1 VSGLAFSFVRNL
13 SAILLFV
20 QDHSKYHAI
29 AAGLLPRCLIARL
42 TAKKDGIMSFHT
54 ARFDRHAHARHSQ
67 YRISPALVRACLLV
81 LAAAATSFPATA
93 PSQADP
99 QPVNFDACTIFS
111 SADAAQ
117 VLGILVRP
125 ITNVGGCSYESAKE
139 TTAGWRR
146 NVALNVFKYKS
157 AADETSAWGDQKILH
172 HFEPGRKNLTVVSGI
187 GSEAYLQVLPDR
199 KDFEGTIWVHENLS
213 HFRLIAVSEQS
224 PSPEV
229 LKAAAQK
236 IAAKLP

>member
-1 VSGLAFSFVRNL
+1 MPSLQLFCP
-13 SAILLFV
+13 LLDRKTNR
-20 QDHSKYHAI
+20 Q
-29 AAGLLPRCLIARL
+29 
-42 TAKKDGIMSFHT
+42 KDEIMSFHT
-54 ARFDRHAHARHSQ
+54 AKFDRRAHARHSQ
-67 YRISPALVRACLLV
+67 HRIIPALVCPCLLV
-81 LAAAATSFPATA
+81 LAAAATSLPAAA
-93 PSQADP
+93 PAQADP

-117 VLGILVRP
+117 VLGTPVRP

-139 TTAGWRR
+139 TSAGWRR

-157 AADETSAWGDQKILH
+157 ATDEASTWGDQKILH

-187 GSEAYLQVLPDR
+187 GSEAYLQVVPDR
-199 KDFEGTIWVHENLS
+199 QDFEGTIWVHKSLS

-224 PSPEV
+224 PSPDA

>member
-1 VSGLAFSFVRNL
+1 
-13 SAILLFV
+13 
-20 QDHSKYHAI
+20 
-29 AAGLLPRCLIARL
+29 
-42 TAKKDGIMSFHT
+42 MSLDN

-67 YRISPALVRACLLV
+67 HGIIPALACACLLV
-81 LAAAATSFPATA
+81 LAVAATSLPAATPA
-93 PSQADP
+93 QADP

-117 VLGILVRP
+117 VLGVPVRP

-139 TTAGWRR
+139 TSAGWRR

-157 AADETSAWGDQKILH
+157 AADETSAWGDQKVLH
-172 HFEPGRKNLTVVSGI
+172 HFEPGRKNLTVVSGL

-199 KDFEGTIWVHENLS
+199 RDFEGTIWVHKSLS

-224 PSPEV
+224 PSPDV

-236 IAAKLP
+236 SPPSSHDASSVGLLLGNRRSLTMSARVKIFF

>member
-1 VSGLAFSFVRNL
+1 
-13 SAILLFV
+13 
-20 QDHSKYHAI
+20 
-29 AAGLLPRCLIARL
+29 
-42 TAKKDGIMSFHT
+42 MSFQA
-54 ARFDRHAHARHSQ
+54 ARFHRHTHSRQ
-67 YRISPALVRACLLV
+67 TQHRIIAPLLCACLLV
-81 LAAAATSFPATA
+81 LAAAATSVPAAA
-93 PSQADP
+93 PAQADP

-117 VLGILVRP
+117 VLGVPVRP

-139 TTAGWRR
+139 TSGGWRR

-187 GSEAYLQVLPDR
+187 GSEAYLQVMPDR
-199 KDFEGTIWVHENLS
+199 KDFEGTIWVHKDLS

-224 PSPEV
+224 PSPDI

>member
-1 VSGLAFSFVRNL
+1 VLPFVRNP

-20 QDHSKYHAI
+20 QGHSKYHAI
-29 AAGLLPRCLIARL
+29 AAALLPRCLIAK
-42 TAKKDGIMSFHT
+42 TNHQKDGIMAFH
-54 ARFDRHAHARHSQ
+54 AASFDRHAHSRHSQ
-67 YRISPALVRACLLV
+67 HRIIPALLCACLLL
-81 LAAAATSFPATA
+81 LAAAATCVPAAA
-93 PSQADP
+93 PAQADP

-117 VLGILVRP
+117 VLGVPVRP

-139 TTAGWRR
+139 TSAGWRR
-146 NVALNVFKYKS
+146 NAALNVFKYKS
-157 AADETSAWGDQKILH
+157 AAEETSAWGDQKILH

-187 GSEAYLQVLPDR
+187 GSEAYLQVMPDR
-199 KDFEGTIWVHENLS
+199 KDFEGTIWVHKNLS

-224 PSPEV
+224 PSPDI

>member
-1 VSGLAFSFVRNL
+1 
-13 SAILLFV
+13 
-20 QDHSKYHAI
+20 
-29 AAGLLPRCLIARL
+29 
-42 TAKKDGIMSFHT
+42 MSFHA
-54 ARFDRHAHARHSQ
+54 ARFDRHAHSRHRQ
-67 YRISPALVRACLLV
+67 HRIIPALLCACLL
-81 LAAAATSFPATA
+81 LPSAAAPSGPAAA
-93 PSQADP
+93 PAQADP

-117 VLGILVRP
+117 VLGIPVRP

-139 TTAGWRR
+139 TSAGWRR

-172 HFEPGRKNLTVVSGI
+172 HFEPGRKNLTVVGGI
-187 GSEAYLQVLPDR
+187 GSEAYLQVMPDR
-199 KDFEGTIWVHENLS
+199 KDFEGTIWVHKNLS

-224 PSPEV
+224 PSPDI

-236 IAAKLP
+236 IASKLP

>member
-1 VSGLAFSFVRNL
+1 
-13 SAILLFV
+13 
-20 QDHSKYHAI
+20 
-29 AAGLLPRCLIARL
+29 
-42 TAKKDGIMSFHT
+42 MSFH
-54 ARFDRHAHARHSQ
+54 AVRFRRHAHSRRSQ
-67 YRISPALVRACLLV
+67 QRINPALLCVCLLV
-81 LAAAATSFPATA
+81 LAAAATSVPAAA
-93 PSQADP
+93 PAQGDP

-117 VLGILVRP
+117 VLSAPVRP

-139 TTAGWRR
+139 VSAGWRR
-146 NVALNVFKYKS
+146 HVALNVFKYKS

-187 GSEAYLQVLPDR
+187 GSEAFLQIMPDR
-199 KDFEGTIWVHENLS
+199 NAFEGTIWVHKNLS
-213 HFRLIAVSEQS
+213 HFRLVTLSEQS
-224 PSPEV
+224 PSPDT